1 MLLYGFVMVYV
12 DTTMLLYVSQSVLC
26 SIRTMHYSMSVLC
39 PMMTMHYIMSVYCSM
54 PLLCPTKVFF
64 LF

>member
-39 PMMTMHYIMSVYCSM
+39 PMMTMHYIMSV
-54 PLLCPTKVFF
+54 
-64 LF
+64 